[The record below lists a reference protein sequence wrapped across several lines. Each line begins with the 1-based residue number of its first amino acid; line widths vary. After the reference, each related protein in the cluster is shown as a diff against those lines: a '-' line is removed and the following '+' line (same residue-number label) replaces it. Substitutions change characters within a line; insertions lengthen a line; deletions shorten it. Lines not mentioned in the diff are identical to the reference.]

1 RVKPPRSTAHPPLFQ
16 VMFDWHNTPARALTM
31 PGLTVSV
38 ARTETTTS
46 QYDLVLSMQE
56 RNGDIV
62 GHLNYATALFDEQTA
77 RRYARYWRRL
87 LEGMTAGSANVSVAR
102 LPLLDEAERE
112 QVVHEWNATERV
124 YPIRQ
129 CIHQLFEAQA
139 ARTPNAIAI

>member
-102 LPLLDEAERE
+102 LP
-112 QVVHEWNATERV
+112 
-124 YPIRQ
+124 
-129 CIHQLFEAQA
+129 
-139 ARTPNAIAI
+139 